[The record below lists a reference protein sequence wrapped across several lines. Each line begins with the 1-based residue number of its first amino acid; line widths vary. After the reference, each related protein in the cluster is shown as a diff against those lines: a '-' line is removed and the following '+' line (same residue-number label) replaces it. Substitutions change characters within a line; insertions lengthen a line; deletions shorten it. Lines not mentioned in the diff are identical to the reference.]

1 MIKCQDCIADI
12 LNDVVNTEKAM
23 PSTLHITLSKTLY
36 LKYLQIDS
44 FKQALKTN
52 ILENLN
58 PILNINAGEVTIMSN
73 EAKTR
78 IFIGLKVTGSLKD
91 LVNQI
96 DKAINEIKMGEH
108 KFFPEPTFHITLL
121 TVNFSEPSEDI
132 EETKIKI

>member
-1 MIKCQDCIADI
+1 MIKCQDRIADI

-23 PSTLHITLSKTLY
+23 PSTLHVTLSKTLY
-36 LKYLQIDS
+36 LKYLQIDA

-78 IFIGLKVTGSLKD
+78 IFIGLKVTGSL
-91 LVNQI
+91 
-96 DKAINEIKMGEH
+96 
-108 KFFPEPTFHITLL
+108 
-121 TVNFSEPSEDI
+121 
-132 EETKIKI
+132 